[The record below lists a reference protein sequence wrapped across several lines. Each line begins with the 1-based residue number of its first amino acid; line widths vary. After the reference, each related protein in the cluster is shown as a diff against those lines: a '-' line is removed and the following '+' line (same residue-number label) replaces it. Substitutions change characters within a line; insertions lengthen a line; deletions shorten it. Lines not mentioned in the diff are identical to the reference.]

1 MYFSI
6 LHIYFMI
13 SQKKKKKKK
22 FTCGL
27 IGDQLI
33 EPVTR
38 HLYLVNV

>member
-6 LHIYFMI
+6 WHIYFMI
-13 SQKKKKKKK
+13 SQKKKKKN

>member
-1 MYFSI
+1 MHFSI

-13 SQKKKKKKK
+13 FQKKKKN

-38 HLYLVNV
+38 HLYPVNV